1 MNWWQ
6 RLWRRQEI
14 EEHLNNEVQF
24 HIEQHAADLMARGID
39 PENARRQARLA
50 IGGPEQVK
58 EICRDARGTRWLE
71 ELLQDSRYAA
81 RVLRQNPGF
90 AAVSALTLALG
101 IGATTTIFSAANPI
115 LFESLPYPHAE
126 RIATIS
132 YAGADGSRSPQAFG
146 TYRELAARSRLFNA
160 FAVFKPWQPT
170 LTGPSQ
176 PERLDGQRV
185 TSAYFHVLG
194 VAPALGHD
202 FDPAD
207 DRNGGPNVV
216 ILGNA
221 VWQRRFRGEH
231 TIVGHQITL
240 DDNLY
245 TVVGVMPATFEN
257 VLAPS
262 TEIWSLLQYDA
273 SLPPNGREWG
283 HNLNMVARLS
293 PGFSME
299 QAKQELDEIAYTP
312 VAEFSRAPWC
322 SMNHGLIVNRLQDD
336 ITRGVKP
343 ALVAVLGAVILVLSI
358 ACVNVANLVLARAAQ
373 RRGEFAMRTALG
385 AGRTRLARQLL
396 VESLL
401 LTVMGGALG
410 MVLAGIGVRALVALS
425 PPDLPRLAAIQVNL
439 PLFIF
444 GFGVTIL
451 IGLAVGLMPA
461 LHVSHG
467 ELHLGLQQSSRR
479 STGGQQVIRRVLV
492 VTEVALALLL
502 LVGAGLLLRS
512 LNRLFAVAPG
522 FNPSHVLA
530 MQVQVSSA
538 RRFPDRAAIH
548 RFYAQVLDAVIRVPG
563 VDRAAFTSQLPLN
576 ADPTEVYSGHFENEN
591 NPGDSNAAFRSA
603 VTPGYFELMGI
614 PLIRG
619 RLFAP
624 PDMEPSAVRPVLIN
638 QSFARRKF
646 SGQDP
651 VGRRV
656 RFGGPDNRPWD
667 VIVGVV
673 GDVNQMSLAAG
684 QADTVYV
691 TTAQWLWADNPLW
704 LVVRSHGDA
713 AALAPTV
720 KKAVWSVDK
729 DQPIVR
735 VATMESIVRAS
746 AAQRRFALT
755 LFEAFALAAL
765 LLAGIGI
772 FGILSSSV
780 TERMREIGVR
790 SALGASRGDILALVI
805 REGMTLTGL
814 GAALG
819 LGGAVFATRVL
830 VSLMFGVPR
839 LDPTTYL
846 GVAALLGGVAAV
858 ACLIPAWRAMRVD
871 PAITLR
877 AE

>member
-6 RLWRRQEI
+6 RLWRRQQM
-14 EEHLNNEVQF
+14 EEHLDKEVQF
-24 HIEQHAADLMARGID
+24 HIAQHAVDLMARGID

-58 EICRDARGTRWLE
+58 ESCRDARGTRWLE

-81 RVLRQNPGF
+81 RVLRQSLGF
-90 AAVSALTLALG
+90 AAVSVMTLALG
-101 IGATTTIFSAANPI
+101 IGATTAIFSAVNPI
-115 LFESLPYPHAE
+115 LFEPLPYPHAE
-126 RIATIS
+126 RIATVW
-132 YAGADGSRSPQAFG
+132 YVGADGSRGPQSFG
-146 TYRELAARSRLFNA
+146 AYRELAARSRLFDA

-185 TSAYFHVLG
+185 TAAYFHVLG
-194 VAPALGHD
+194 MAPALGHD

-207 DRNGGPNVV
+207 DRSGGPNMV
-216 ILGNA
+216 ILSNTA
-221 VWQRRFRGEH
+221 WQRRFHRDR

-245 TVVGVMPATFEN
+245 TVIGVMPAAFEN

-262 TEIWSLLQYDA
+262 AEIWSLLQYDA
-273 SLPPNGREWG
+273 SLPANGREWG
-283 HNLNMVARLS
+283 HHLSMVARLR
-293 PGFSME
+293 PGFAME
-299 QAKQELDEIAYTP
+299 QGKRELDEIAHTP
-312 VAEFSRAPWC
+312 VPEFSRPPWC
-322 SMNHGLIVNRLQDD
+322 SMNHGLIVNPLQDD
-336 ITRGVKP
+336 ITRSVKP
-343 ALVAVLGAVILVLSI
+343 ALLAVFGAAILVLAI
-358 ACVNVANLVLARAAQ
+358 ACVNVANLVLARGAQ
-373 RRGEFAMRTALG
+373 RRGEFAMRAALG
-385 AGRTRLARQLL
+385 AGRTRLVRQLL
-396 VESLL
+396 AESLL
-401 LTVMGGALG
+401 LSLMGGALG
-410 MVLAGIGVRALVALS
+410 ITLAGMGVRAVVALS
-425 PPDLPRLAAIQVNL
+425 PPELPRLAAIQVNM
-439 PLFIF
+439 PVFIF

-451 IGLAVGLMPA
+451 IGLAVGLIPA
-461 LHVSHG
+461 LNVSHCN
-467 ELHLGLQQSSRR
+467 LHIGLQQRSRR
-479 STGGQQVIRRVLV
+479 STGSQQLTRRALV
-492 VTEVALALLL
+492 VIEVALALLL

-512 LNRLFAVAPG
+512 LERLFAVAPG

-538 RRFPDRAAIH
+538 RRFPNSTAIH
-548 RFYAQVLDAVIRVPG
+548 RFYAQALDAVTRVPG
-563 VDRAAFTSQLPLN
+563 VERAAFTSQLPLN
-576 ADPTEVYSGHFENEN
+576 ADPTETYGGHFEN
-591 NPGDSNAAFRSA
+591 DSNPSDSSAAFRSA

-624 PDMEPSAVRPVLIN
+624 RNMQPSAVRPVLIN

-646 SGQDP
+646 PGQDP
-651 VGRRV
+651 IGRRV

-673 GDVNQMSLAAG
+673 GDVNQMSLAGG

-704 LVVRSHGDA
+704 LVVRSRGDA
-713 AALAPTV
+713 AALAPAV
-720 KKAVWSVDK
+720 KKAIWSVDK

-735 VATMESIVRAS
+735 MDTMESMVAAS

-765 LLAGIGI
+765 VLAGIGVL
-772 FGILSSSV
+772 GILSGSV

-790 SALGASRGDILALVI
+790 LALGASRGDILALVI

-814 GAALG
+814 GAAMG
-819 LGGAVFATRVL
+819 LGGAVIASRVL
-830 VSLMFGVPR
+830 VSMLFGVSR
-839 LDPTTYL
+839 LDPVTYL
-846 GVAALLGGVAAV
+846 GVTSLLGGVSAI
-858 ACLIPAWRAMRVD
+858 ACWVPAWRAMRID
-871 PAITLR
+871 LAITLR
-877 AE
+877 TE

>member
-1 MNWWQ
+1 
-6 RLWRRQEI
+6 
-14 EEHLNNEVQF
+14 
-24 HIEQHAADLMARGID
+24 
-39 PENARRQARLA
+39 
-50 IGGPEQVK
+50 
-58 EICRDARGTRWLE
+58 
-71 ELLQDSRYAA
+71 
-81 RVLRQNPGF
+81 
-90 AAVSALTLALG
+90 
-101 IGATTTIFSAANPI
+101 ATTTIFSAANPI

-132 YAGADGSRSPQAFG
+132 YAGFCLNHKHQAFG

-479 STGGQQVIRRVLV
+479 STGGQQVTRRALV

-502 LVGAGLLLRS
+502 LVGA
-512 LNRLFAVAPG
+512 G

-651 VGRRV
+651 VG
-656 RFGGPDNRPWD
+656 
-667 VIVGVV
+667 
-673 GDVNQMSLAAG
+673 
-684 QADTVYV
+684 
-691 TTAQWLWADNPLW
+691 
-704 LVVRSHGDA
+704 
-713 AALAPTV
+713 
-720 KKAVWSVDK
+720 
-729 DQPIVR
+729 
-735 VATMESIVRAS
+735 
-746 AAQRRFALT
+746 
-755 LFEAFALAAL
+755 
-765 LLAGIGI
+765 
-772 FGILSSSV
+772 
-780 TERMREIGVR
+780 
-790 SALGASRGDILALVI
+790 
-805 REGMTLTGL
+805 
-814 GAALG
+814 
-819 LGGAVFATRVL
+819 
-830 VSLMFGVPR
+830 
-839 LDPTTYL
+839 
-846 GVAALLGGVAAV
+846 
-858 ACLIPAWRAMRVD
+858 
-871 PAITLR
+871 
-877 AE
+877 